1 LNNELAIIKVI
12 SHPLIVKLVDVYED
26 FKKIYIVTEYVDGGE
41 MFDYVVNSK
50 FIREDEAALITY

>member
-1 LNNELAIIKVI
+1 VI